1 MIDVMVKRKSL
12 HETITFSRTLKKI
25 DDSATIKSS
34 GFREQV
40 DKTSL
45 SAASTGSSIK
55 AWRKLLEATLLDP
68 IVWLR
73 SCTFRCFFPWLLHSR
88 FLDKRSSIIELGN
101 RWGGN
106 RWIFSSELHRT

>member
-1 MIDVMVKRKSL
+1 VKRKSL

-68 IVWLR
+68 IVWLSSFHKEPEFSLPRPAR
-73 SCTFRCFFPWLLHSR
+73 SDAFSLDFPVLGQTLVDNRTRESMGR
-88 FLDKRSSIIELGN
+88 QPMNFLI
-101 RWGGN
+101 
-106 RWIFSSELHRT
+106 